1 MTKTTVT
8 DKEPKPTQ
16 RYRDRKQTEAA
27 ILEAV
32 SRLLARDG
40 YNSLGI
46 NAISREAG
54 VDKVLIYRYFGGLP
68 EVLKAFGS
76 SAGFWPSVDE
86 LFGEQDL
93 QALPIDKRLQLFI
106 DRVID
111 ALRSRPLTL
120 EILAMEIGAPNALT
134 DILNTTRER
143 WGQEIA
149 YLLAAGYS
157 GSVERLNIIMTVLF
171 AGLQHLMI
179 RARNTEVFS
188 GIHIREDDGWQA
200 IKRDLFWLCSRMAEG
215 E

>member
-1 MTKTTVT
+1 MTKTAVT
-8 DKEPKPTQ
+8 NKEPKPTL
-16 RYRDRKQTEAA
+16 RYRDRKQTEAI

-32 SRLLARDG
+32 GRLLARDG

-46 NAISREAG
+46 NALSREAG

-93 QALPIDKRLQLFI
+93 RALPIDKRLQLFI
-106 DRVID
+106 ERAID

-134 DILNTTRER
+134 DILNTTREQ

-149 YLLAAGYS
+149 YQLATGYS
-157 GSVERLNIIMTVLF
+157 GNVERLNIIMTVLF
-171 AGLQHLMI
+171 AGIQHLMI
-179 RARNTEVFS
+179 RSRNTEVFS
-188 GIHIREDDGWQA
+188 GIHIREDSGWQA
-200 IKRDLFWLCSRMAEG
+200 IKQDLFWLCGRMVEG